1 MVIILHDMEECVYE
15 RLFERQ
21 LVCGGYSVIG
31 YVNGRMEVGFFFR
44 ENLIGEEQEGFFNLV
59 SQVQGERMD
68 DQRCNIQIGK
78 PNLESPASEENSSPE
93 IDNFLDLLANSQSRR
108 LDDQRVTFTHLPGF
122 QMSENS
128 SSKSSSTGNGK
139 VK

>member
-1 MVIILHDMEECVYE
+1 
-15 RLFERQ
+15 
-21 LVCGGYSVIG
+21 
-31 YVNGRMEVGFFFR
+31 
-44 ENLIGEEQEGFFNLV
+44 EEQEGFFNLV

-78 PNLESPASEENSSPE
+78 PNLESPASEENCALASPE

-128 SSKSSSTGNGK
+128 SSKSSSTGN
-139 VK
+139 